1 MKAIVTSREIATF
14 LKRLVARRGT
24 VQLHASRVRP
34 IIGNLVEMTT
44 SRLVLFQPVD
54 VAAMPPSGATVK
66 ISGVL
71 SGSPFVFLCDFLGVD
86 VDGRMT
92 LTTPFRIEV
101 SERRKEERVAPRP
114 GMMLRVA
121 VGGRHFETD
130 IVDVSEN
137 GIAFDTRELGL
148 PLSPGTRLKARI
160 DLVDNRFVP
169 VDLVVRYVEDQRA
182 GAVFLSIPQVA
193 RNELRRLTV
202 PETHVVGRLALP

>member
-24 VQLHASRVRP
+24 VQLHASRIRP
-34 IIGNLVEMTT
+34 IIGNLVDLTAL
-44 SRLVLFQPVD
+44 RLVLFQPVEL
-54 VAAMPPSGATVK
+54 AATPPQGATVK
-66 ISGVL
+66 ISGVM
-71 SGSPFVFLCDFLGVD
+71 SGTPFVFLCDFLGVD
-86 VDGRMT
+86 EEGHMT
-92 LTTPFRIEV
+92 LTTPFRVEV
-101 SERRKEERVAPRP
+101 TERRTQARVASKA

-121 VGGRHFETD
+121 VGGRHFEAD

-137 GIAFDTRELGL
+137 GIAFSTTDLSL
-148 PLSPGTRLKARI
+148 PLVEGTRLKARV

-169 VDLVVRYVEDQRA
+169 VELVVRYLDANRA

-193 RNELRRLTV
+193 RRELRKLAV

>member
-34 IIGNLVEMTT
+34 IIGNLVELTA

-54 VAAMPPSGATVK
+54 VAAMPPQGATVK
-66 ISGVL
+66 VSGVL
-71 SGSPFVFLCDFLGVD
+71 AGSPFVFLCDFLGID
-86 VDGRMT
+86 EDGRMT
-92 LTTPFRIEV
+92 LTTPFRVEV
-101 SERRKEERVAPRP
+101 TERRQERRVAPKA
-114 GMMLRVA
+114 GMLLRVA

-137 GIAFDTRELGL
+137 GIAFDVRDLGL
-148 PLSPGTRLKARI
+148 PLSEGTRLKARV

-169 VDLVVRYVEDQRA
+169 VDLVVRYVEETRA

-193 RNELRRLTV
+193 RAELRRLTV
-202 PETHVVGRLALP
+202 PETHVVGRIALP